1 MEKYIFKNIR
11 IISNSLDIDSYT
23 FIISMDEWYSLIEDK
38 LIIFRS
44 KENVNTE
51 IQKLLNIQINILSE
65 IDIFLSNQKLN
76 YRIEII

>member
-1 MEKYIFKNIR
+1 
-11 IISNSLDIDSYT
+11 
-23 FIISMDEWYSLIEDK
+23 MDEWYSLIEDK

-51 IQKLLNIQINILSE
+51 IQKLLNIQLNILSE

>member
-51 IQKLLNIQINILSE
+51 IQKLLNIQLNILSE